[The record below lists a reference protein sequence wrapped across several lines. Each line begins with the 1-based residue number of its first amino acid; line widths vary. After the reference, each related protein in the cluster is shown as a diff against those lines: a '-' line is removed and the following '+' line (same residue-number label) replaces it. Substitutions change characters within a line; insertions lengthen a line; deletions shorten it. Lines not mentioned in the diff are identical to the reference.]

1 MKKAVVCLLG
11 VVCMLLP
18 TAVLA
23 QSRAEEVVAALSAQM
38 RALEGYEIGFEVAMG
53 EYRGTGS
60 YFVSGDSYYLVMG
73 DNEVFADGSTRF
85 EVSNSRREIIVGE
98 TDAASRSLLDN
109 PVRAFDFLD
118 SEYAP
123 SLLWERDGA
132 TAVQLTP
139 TAGSGAPTG
148 NITLVVATASLR
160 PQSIVY
166 DFDGGQVTVR
176 ILRFGP
182 FAGPLRTFDRAAYP
196 DYEWIDFR

>member
-1 MKKAVVCLLG
+1 
-11 VVCMLLP
+11 MLLP
-18 TAVLA
+18 PAVLA

-118 SEYAP
+118 SEYVP

-139 TAGSGAPTG
+139 AAGSGAPTG